1 MCIVENYVLNI
12 VEAIMRIKPYASI
25 NFCYKCKRPVPRIG
39 LSICTGTG
47 NISATT
53 PFICPW
59 CKAEKK
65 KR

>member
-1 MCIVENYVLNI
+1 MPKL
-12 VEAIMRIKPYASI
+12 KPYASI

-39 LSICTGTG
+39 LSIRTGAG